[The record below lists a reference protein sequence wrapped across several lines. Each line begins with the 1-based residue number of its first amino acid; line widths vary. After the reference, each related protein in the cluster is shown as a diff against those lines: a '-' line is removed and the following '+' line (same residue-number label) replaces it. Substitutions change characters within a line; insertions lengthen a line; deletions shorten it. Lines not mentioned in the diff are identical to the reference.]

1 MKKNI
6 LLNILAIV
14 VILLTTACE
23 KNDIPTNDNKTT
35 ISFEVSTPKMAT
47 RSFSQGEL
55 INKLKYAVY
64 DSDHTL
70 MQRTELQGEAQVI
83 SGATKVTL
91 QLAAGKEYYVLFWA
105 AAEGA
110 PYDVNWEQKTMTV
123 DYLET
128 MCNDERGDAFYYY
141 HHIPSTQKSGSV
153 PLTLTRPFAQLN
165 IGTNDLSEAT
175 GNRTN
180 IDCTQVKVNA
190 YNTLNFVDG
199 SATGISYVTFAL
211 NTRPDTSRTFPVD
224 GYKYLTMNYIL
235 VGTNEVKSDVEL
247 FYAAENGNNLQQ
259 RTFSNVPLQRN
270 HRTNIY
276 GALLSN
282 SSSSI
287 SVTPPN
293 P

>member
-23 KNDIPTNDNKTT
+23 KNDIPTNDDKTT

-55 INKLKYAVY
+55 IKKLKYAVY

-91 QLAAGKEYYVLFWA
+91 QLAAGKEYY
-105 AAEGA
+105 AEGA
-110 PYDVNWEQKTMTV
+110 PYNVNWEQKTMTV
-123 DYLET
+123 DYSIT

-153 PLTLTRPFAQLN
+153 PLTLTRPFVQLN
-165 IGTNDLSEAT
+165 IGTNDLSN
-175 GNRTN
+175 GTN
-180 IDCTQVKVNA
+180 IYCTQVKVNA

-211 NTRPDTSRTFPVD
+211 NTRPDISRTFPVD

-235 VGTNEVKSDVEL
+235 VGTNEVKSNVEL
-247 FYAAENGNNLQQ
+247 FYADENGNNLQQ

>member
-23 KNDIPTNDNKTT
+23 KNDIPTNDDKTT

-47 RSFSQGEL
+47 RSFSQGEE

-105 AAEGA
+105 AAEDA
-110 PYDVNWEQKTMTV
+110 PYNVNWEQKTMTV
-123 DYLET
+123 DYSIT

-235 VGTNEVKSDVEL
+235 VGTNEVKSNVE
-247 FYAAENGNNLQQ
+247 FYYGAANGNNLQQ
-259 RTFSNVPLQRN
+259 RTFYNVPLQRN

>member
-110 PYDVNWEQKTMTV
+110 PYDVNWDQKTMTV
-123 DYLET
+123 DYSIT

-153 PLTLTRPFAQLN
+153 PITLTRPFAQLN

-190 YNTLNFVDG
+190 YKTLNFVDG

-211 NTRPDTSRTFPVD
+211 NTRPDISRTFPVD

-235 VGTNEVKSDVEL
+235 VGTNEVKSNVEL
-247 FYAAENGNNLQQ
+247 FYAAANGNNLQQ
-259 RTFSNVPLQRN
+259 RTFNSVPLQRN